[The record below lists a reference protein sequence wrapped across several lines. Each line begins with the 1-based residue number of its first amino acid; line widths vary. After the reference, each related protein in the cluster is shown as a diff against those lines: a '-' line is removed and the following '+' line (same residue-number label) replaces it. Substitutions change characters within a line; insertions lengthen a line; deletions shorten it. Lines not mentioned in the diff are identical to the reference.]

1 MWNHLFVIVKTLRTF
16 IPALVG
22 WWTEGNRNLQKY
34 YHWDTSPASHLMALL
49 KLSVQYLDFLDICC
63 GSAQKNVV
71 LPTTDMEQCKSKLRI
86 IGFLYKISALQFAFY
101 NRKKINSCMGE
112 PKFVNINKSIKEIKH
127 LGVVFLNKTIL
138 EVVRETSFI

>member
-1 MWNHLFVIVKTLRTF
+1 
-16 IPALVG
+16 
-22 WWTEGNRNLQKY
+22 
-34 YHWDTSPASHLMALL
+34 MALH
-49 KLSVQYLDFLDICC
+49 KV
-63 GSAQKNVV
+63 NVV

-101 NRKKINSCMGE
+101 NRKKINSCMGV

>member
-1 MWNHLFVIVKTLRTF
+1 
-16 IPALVG
+16 
-22 WWTEGNRNLQKY
+22 
-34 YHWDTSPASHLMALL
+34 MALH
-49 KLSVQYLDFLDICC
+49 KV
-63 GSAQKNVV
+63 NVV

-112 PKFVNINKSIKEIKH
+112 PKFVNINKSIKIKQIKH